1 MNMSRSESF
10 HYEGGGVSLLW
21 SENFYFQGWGGGG
34 CPITRVNFLGADTPL
49 YTMTQGGKA

>member
-1 MNMSRSESF
+1 MIFMNMSRSESF

-34 CPITRVNFLGADTPL
+34 MSYYED
-49 YTMTQGGKA
+49 